1 MALIIPKHYQQRL
14 LPETTEVAIKTI
26 KDSFQKKLSAAL
38 HLRRVTA
45 PLFVLAGTGVN
56 DDLNGTEHPV
66 AFTIDAMGGKRAEVV
81 HSLAKWKRIK
91 LGAYGI
97 APGYGIYTDM
107 NAIRTFEDLDNM
119 HSLYVDQWDW
129 EKKYIFSHSN
139 DSLGVFHTPGQR
151 RLHYYAAPCLDNIW
165 KDFDVVKKRRCYN
178 HNIHI
183 GTRQKILQVPIAF
196 IYMVAFGIAQGLG
209 VAVIGNSFEGKIFVL
224 CQGITMV
231 IGR

>member
-1 MALIIPKHYQQRL
+1 M
-14 LPETTEVAIKTI
+14 V
-26 KDSFQKKLSAAL
+26 
-38 HLRRVTA
+38 
-45 PLFVLAGTGVN
+45 
-56 DDLNGTEHPV
+56 HPSL
-66 AFTIDAMGGKRAEVV
+66 DWGGKGPEEGKIPYFPQ
-81 HSLAKWKRIK
+81 HSFFYKRGSVLHQRIRSH
-91 LGAYGI
+91 LG
-97 APGYGIYTDM
+97 D
-107 NAIRTFEDLDNM
+107 R
-119 HSLYVDQWDW
+119 